1 MRNITP
7 MAGEPDSS
15 PSRPG
20 SAVIPFSKDT
30 PVGHGTPGTA
40 SGQPD
45 PDASEPPASD
55 ADDCEPDPPDFA
67 PAERRFRH
75 DGWTPHRQRDFI
87 AALAQTGCVTDAA
100 AAVGMSVRSAYAL
113 RAVPLATSFRAAW
126 DIALDYAVHRLADA
140 ALSRAINGVA
150 RPVFFNGEQVGEQR
164 FFDERLTMFLLR
176 ARDPARFGE
185 GPERDQPA
193 VHRDSIGI
201 SLGRSLH
208 AVVAAAYD
216 FDPDPSNP
224 TPLRPSR
231 ATRGK

>member
-7 MAGEPDSS
+7 KAGEPDSS

-20 SAVIPFSKDT
+20 SAVIPFGKDT
-30 PVGHGTPGTA
+30 LVGHGTPGTA

-45 PDASEPPASD
+45 PAASNP
-55 ADDCEPDPPDFA
+55 DDSEPDPPDFA

-75 DGWTPHRQRDFI
+75 DGWTPDRQRDFI

-113 RAVPLATSFRAAW
+113 RAVPLAISFRGAW
-126 DIALDYAVHRLADA
+126 DIALDYAIHRLADA

-216 FDPDPSNP
+216 FDPDPANP

>member
-7 MAGEPDSS
+7 TAVEPDSA

-20 SAVIPFSKDT
+20 SALIPFGNDT
-30 PVGHGTPGTA
+30 SVGHEAPGTA

-45 PDASEPPASD
+45 SDPADS
-55 ADDCEPDPPDFA
+55 EPDPPDFA

-75 DGWTPHRQRDFI
+75 DGWTPDRQRDFI

-113 RAVPLATSFRAAW
+113 RAVPLAISFRQAW
-126 DIALDYAVHRLADA
+126 DIALDYAIHRLADA

-150 RPVFFNGEQVGEQR
+150 RPVFFNGEQIGEQR

-185 GPERDQPA
+185 GAERDQPA

-208 AVVAAAYD
+208 AVVAAAHD

-231 ATRGK
+231 GTRGK